1 VAGRK
6 GVINGKKG
14 IYIVGY
20 IILLKEMFAMEGA
33 VHTEQSKKTPL
44 YDVHVD
50 AGGKIVDFH
59 GWLLPIQYNSILK
72 EHESVRTAAGLFDV
86 SHMGEIEVRGPD
98 ALNFLQMVLT
108 NNIDAKPGKAVYSPM
123 CYPSGG
129 TVDDL
134 IVYKLTNDRYL
145 LVVNAANTDK
155 DFDWLTEN
163 KQGNVEIENHSS
175 RYAQLALQGP
185 FAERI
190 LQRLVDT
197 DLSKLRFFSFIND
210 VEVGGIKVLLS
221 RTGYT
226 GEDGFELY
234 CAPDDAV
241 KLWNLLMEKGEG
253 DGLVPA
259 GLGARDT
266 LRLEAALPLYGQ
278 ELSED
283 ISPVMAGLN
292 RFIKTDKGEFIGR
305 EALAAQLEGSL
316 RQKIA
321 GFEMVDKTVPRT
333 GYEVYCCDEKI
344 GHVTSGGFF
353 PTLKK
358 NMGLALLNVE
368 CAEEGNIIEI
378 KVRDKMYKA
387 RIIKL
392 PFLKK

>member
-1 VAGRK
+1 LES
-6 GVINGKKG
+6 VIN
-14 IYIVGY
+14 
-20 IILLKEMFAMEGA
+20 
-33 VHTEQSKKTPL
+33 TEQSKKTPL
-44 YDVHVD
+44 YDVHVA

-86 SHMGEIEVRGPD
+86 SHMGEIVVSGAD
-98 ALNFLQMVLT
+98 AFNFLQRILT

-129 TVDDL
+129 VVDDL

-145 LVVNAANTDK
+145 LVVNASNTDK

-163 KQGNVEIENHSS
+163 KQGDVKIESHSS
-175 RYAQLALQGP
+175 MYAQLALQGP

-190 LQRLVDT
+190 LQQVT
-197 DLSKLRFFSFIND
+197 DIELNKIRFFSFIND
-210 VEVGGIKVLLS
+210 ANVGGFKVLLS

-234 CAPDDAV
+234 CSPQHAV
-241 KLWNLLMEKGEG
+241 ELWNLLLEKGEK

-266 LRLEAALPLYGQ
+266 LRLEATLPLYGQ
-278 ELSED
+278 EISED

-292 RFIKTDKGEFIGR
+292 RFVKPDKGDFIGR
-305 EALAAQLEGSL
+305 EALVDQLSGNL
-316 RQKIA
+316 TQKIA
-321 GFEMVDKTVPRT
+321 GFEMVDRTVPRT
-333 GYEVYCCDEKI
+333 GYEVYCCDERI

-358 NMGLALLNVE
+358 NMGLAVLKTE

-392 PFLKK
+392 PFLNK